1 MTEIVAEKLQNSWFG
16 GSIQTTFRSE
26 MGMVPPQKVD
36 SFGPKLAPKNVTL
49 VIYGP
54 DSDGVFM
61 SVDST
66 SPDSR
71 VYP

>member
-1 MTEIVAEKLQNSWFG
+1 MIWRLHSDHFPLRNG
-16 GSIQTTFRSE
+16 Y
-26 MGMVPPQKVD
+26 VPPPPKVD
-36 SFGPKLAPKNVTL
+36 LFGPKLAPKNVTL

-54 DSDGVFM
+54 DSDGVFV